1 MFNLLIV
8 EKVPILAQRLI
19 NCICKK
25 FSNIRL
31 YNIAISETEAINVI
45 KEQKIDIILLDL
57 TLPDISGEKI
67 INYISI
73 NELYMYKNSIICIEN
88 SYKPTF
94 NFNNIPYVFTSIPHN
109 ANINSLITT
118 IRSLINYK
126 IPELNSKI
134 IKEKI
139 NKLLHDLNFNFS
151 YVGTKYLSDCIYE
164 TYYLY
169 KHHTVNLQK
178 DVYPIIAKKY
188 NKSVSNIKS
197 CIFKS
202 INLMYYDCE
211 EEILK
216 NFLKLN
222 ILISNPKPKDFI
234 IEIIEKLQNIKC

>member
-8 EKVPILAQRLI
+8 EKDPILAQRLI

-139 NKLLHDLNFNFS
+139 NKLLHDLILIF
-151 YVGTKYLSDCIYE
+151 
-164 TYYLY
+164 
-169 KHHTVNLQK
+169 HTS
-178 DVYPIIAKKY
+178 A
-188 NKSVSNIKS
+188 
-197 CIFKS
+197 
-202 INLMYYDCE
+202 
-211 EEILK
+211 
-216 NFLKLN
+216 LN
-222 ILISNPKPKDFI
+222 IYQIVYMKHIIYISIIRLISKKMFI
-234 IEIIEKLQNIKC
+234 LL